1 MTTYDLTQKT
11 NASTGQRIVPSHNEI
26 RLQNLEDKVTSQSER
41 LEHIVKY
48 SMSYQKRNQLLE
60 IIQEYKSDNT
70 ALKEQIKDLKKQL
83 DDAESR
89 IKRLLIRF
97 EQFEYDSKDEK

>member
-1 MTTYDLTQKT
+1 
-11 NASTGQRIVPSHNEI
+11 
-26 RLQNLEDKVTSQSER
+26 
-41 LEHIVKY
+41 
-48 SMSYQKRNQLLE
+48 MSYQKRNQLLE

-89 IKRLLIRF
+89 IKRLLLRF

>member
-1 MTTYDLTQKT
+1 M
-11 NASTGQRIVPSHNEI
+11 I
-26 RLQNLEDKVTSQSER
+26 
-41 LEHIVKY
+41 
-48 SMSYQKRNQLLE
+48 YQKRNQLLE

-97 EQFEYDSKDEK
+97 EQFEYDNKETK